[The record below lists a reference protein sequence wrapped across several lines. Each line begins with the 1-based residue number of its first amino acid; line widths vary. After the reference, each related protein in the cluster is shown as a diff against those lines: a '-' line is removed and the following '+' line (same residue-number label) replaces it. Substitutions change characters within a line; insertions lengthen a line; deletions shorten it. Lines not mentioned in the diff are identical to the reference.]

1 MLIKQSTIKSKM
13 KHSYIARQAILNEKS
28 ETIGYELLFR
38 DSVDNKFPE
47 IEHDVASSKLIIQNH
62 IHGDIKTI
70 SMGKLSFINF
80 TENCLI
86 HKFPLMFDKDSIVI
100 ELVGAEKPT
109 KKLLKIIKFYHEQG
123 YMVALTEYD
132 LAPHWD
138 VLFPYIDIVKVDI
151 EKINT
156 KRIIP
161 AVARM
166 RPFNVAIAAEKVET
180 RNQQQTLAEVGFDY
194 FQGYFYHEPE
204 IIKGQTLTPIKTQ
217 MLHLLSETFN
227 YPMNFESVAEI
238 ISHDVNLTVGLL
250 KMVNNVSTGVR
261 VEITSLK
268 QAAAYLGEDKLR
280 QFVSILALSNLTTE
294 TTDEVCKQ
302 ALITGK
308 MMLALSDHVAFKSV
322 NDFAFIT
329 GLLSAIE
336 VMLSMP
342 IDEIVKTMPLA
353 QPIEIALVKHSGLL
367 GQLLDLTTNYILG
380 HEKLQSNKDLLA
392 SLQQYSLDAAF
403 VQSEFLKASQWCKD
417 LNIETIAQ
425 RD

>member
-1 MLIKQSTIKSKM
+1 MTIKSKM

-204 IIKGQTLTPIKTQ
+204 IIEGQTLTPIKTQ